1 MPRKNSNEY
10 NTFVLYYVVVFVAD
24 YLPGCQGLSLKDHSR
39 PGLWNLYL
47 DMRRQPEWFGQS
59 LTKLVPFVRKE
70 YGIQKNKKIK
80 SFALPDVRV
89 QVNAAMLA
97 ALLQRHTLQKYSSSS
112 SAKKFSNISGN
123 WSYGMENLNKKK
135 AVAAQASLQTPP
147 ILMRLPADS
156 AAYVKG
162 LEWTLTM
169 YTTGGVE
176 DYRYSY
182 PAASPTVMNLVSY
195 LEHKADV
202 QNSENE
208 VDDSNQ
214 EPALLSFKERAAL
227 QPLLPAACALALLP
241 ARSRMQAAT
250 ALRHLMDADSPVA
263 EIYAVC
269 KECQHLARSIR
280 EANAQ
285 LEEVRTQLSKLQ
297 EKLSSVGLDSESAL
311 EADSDLALALERWEA
326 AGDPLRDLLRDLSR
340 SHHKHVM
347 ESHPY
352 KPFPTE
358 DLEDAVLSVPTN
370 KYPLWERQLTK
381 FGREI
386 VFSAKADGTPEL
398 PTSDD
403 EGEDPRWLK
412 ECIRFANAY
421 PKIVKA
427 DILRQ
432 NATRV
437 DRQVLPLHPYMQP
450 GGAVRVPPRRAFGT
464 HVALKPA
471 APLQRPMFST
481 LDGNLISCFQT
492 STTCGLPMHIAR
504 VNRGSLA
511 ASRGGMFVHY
521 AKTIVPKLP
530 WLRKIVS

>member
-1 MPRKNSNEY
+1 MA
-10 NTFVLYYVVVFVAD
+10 VFVAD
-24 YLPGCQGLSLKDHSR
+24 YLPGCQGLSLKDHTR

-59 LTKLVPFVRKE
+59 LTKLVPVVRKE
-70 YGIQKNKKIK
+70 YGSHKKKKIK
-80 SFALPDVRV
+80 SLGLPEVKV

-97 ALLQRHTLQKYSSSS
+97 ALLQRHMLQKYSSSS
-112 SAKKFSNISGN
+112 SKKKFSNISGN
-123 WSYGMENLNKKK
+123 WSFGMESINKKK

-147 ILMRLPADS
+147 ILMRLPPDS
-156 AAYVKG
+156 ASYVKG

-182 PAASPTVMNLVSY
+182 PAASPTVMSLVSY
-195 LEHKADV
+195 LEQKAAV
-202 QNSENE
+202 QNSESE
-208 VDDSNQ
+208 VDNSSQ
-214 EPALLSFKERAAL
+214 EQGLLSFKERAAL

-297 EKLSSVGLDSESAL
+297 DKLSSVGLDSETAL
-311 EADSDLALALERWEA
+311 EADSDLADALERWEA

-386 VFSAKADGTPEL
+386 VFSAKSDATPEL
-398 PTSDD
+398 QPSDD
-403 EGEDPRWLK
+403 EEEDPQWLK

-427 DILRQ
+427 DVLRQ

-464 HVALKPA
+464 HVGLMPA
-471 APLQRPMFST
+471 APLHRPMFSK
-481 LDGNLISCFQT
+481 LDRKVT
-492 STTCGLPMHIAR
+492 SPLSTSIASGLPMHVAR
-504 VNRGSLA
+504 ASRGSMA
-511 ASRGGMFVHY
+511 ASRSGMFVQY

-530 WLRKIVS
+530 WLRKIITL